1 VASASL
7 SIWSLLRDLKTQ
19 EELESIQIASK
30 EREQTMAKNVML
42 KKLNRENSEFIAYPQ
57 GIG

>member
-42 KKLNRENSEFIAYPQ
+42 KKLNRENS
-57 GIG
+57 